1 MVRSLY
7 MIQVRCPECGYLQ
20 TLSEERFLSISDDF
34 LNCPHCH
41 SKVPKEWTPTESE
54 AIPEEARHK
63 MLAFS
68 RRILNGGDVGREVVY
83 ALDSLVHHYGPSE
96 ESNKALGIGYAVLG
110 ETKKAEDFLIQ
121 ARQESPADREILRS
135 MLDVLVAQDKFREA
149 VEVGRI
155 LSSNRA
161 GRLQDEDVA
170 RLAIA
175 LVGVE
180 KVDEARDLLDSHPNL
195 DPRNALVKQAR
206 RELKRSAGSGLRAL
220 FGERGKINRLFG
232 GAGRDSLKSLTDR
245 AKSFITT
252 PEHLERIPRPEL
264 GAPELKKDRSIS
276 EPAAPSLKKIQ
287 PLMEYWIYAPDT
299 KIPRWEDIQDQ
310 LAEQHSNERDKE
322 RAFKF
327 LESALEEN
335 NLTIDYVLK
344 QDAEGLFD
352 YPEELIPLNS
362 RDLEDNDRR
371 NLLEAKMIVRLRL
384 AVPDLPHTE
393 YLPFM
398 VMFVEAVRRLTHGLV
413 QDAVSHTLWGT
424 TLWQDHARQPLHNLV
439 DSHVQFELLD
449 EGGQVWIH
457 THGMQKFGLLEME
470 MEGVPA
476 ELAPSARA
484 IAVLLGETLI
494 GSGPRKL
501 NSKGPLNI
509 PNTPF
514 LFKTELRPPDD
525 ENHFPAGSLKIL
537 PYVSD
542 YDPQSPAA
550 IKHVLTMLNSK
561 VASHCNSGRKT
572 EPPSTTSPD
581 TAAESLTQAVREQL
595 LKAHKKARTDLPVF
609 KKSFQKANGTR
620 RHVYAVKVGFPAP
633 GGDYEWMWVS
643 LTAWRGQFLVGN
655 LENTPVLRKD
665 LHKGSR
671 VQVSEGEIFDWVI
684 SEKGEIVEG
693 AYTEQIAS

>member
-1 MVRSLY
+1 

-54 AIPEEARHK
+54 TVPEEARHK
-63 MLAFS
+63 ILAFS
-68 RRILNGGDVGREVVY
+68 RRILNGGDVGRDVVY
-83 ALDSLVHHYGPSE
+83 ALDSLVHHYGPME
-96 ESNKALGIGYAVLG
+96 ESNKALGIGYADLG

-121 ARQESPADREILRS
+121 ARAESPTDREILRS
-135 MLDVLVAQDKFREA
+135 MLGVLVAQDKFHEA
-149 VEVGRI
+149 VEAGRA
-155 LSSNRA
+155 LSDRQA

-175 LVGVE
+175 LLGIAE
-180 KVDEARDLLDSHPNL
+180 IDEARDLLDSYPNL

-206 RELKRSAGSGLRAL
+206 KDLKRSAGSGLRGL
-220 FGERGKINRLFG
+220 FRERSTIHRFFG
-232 GAGRDSLKSLTDR
+232 GAGIDGLKSLTDR
-245 AKSFITT
+245 ARSFINP
-252 PEHLERIPRPEL
+252 PELPRFTARAEL
-264 GAPELKKDRSIS
+264 GAPELKKER
-276 EPAAPSLKKIQ
+276 PVPGPTAPSIKKIQ
-287 PLMEYWIYAPDT
+287 PVMEYWIYAPST
-299 KIPRWEDIQDQ
+299 EIPRWEDIREQ
-310 LAEQHSNERDKE
+310 LGEQHSSNGDRDRDFE
-322 RAFKF
+322 F
-327 LESALEEN
+327 LESAIEKN

-344 QDAEGLFD
+344 QDAEELFS

-362 RDLEDNDRR
+362 RNLDDNDRS

-384 AVPDLPHTE
+384 AVSDLPHTS

-398 VMFVEAVRRLTHGLV
+398 VMFVESVRRLTHGLV

-424 TLWQDHARQPLHNLV
+424 ALWQDHSRQPLENLV
-439 DSHVQFELLD
+439 DSHLQFELLD
-449 EGGQVWIH
+449 EGGEVWIH
-457 THGMQKFGLLEME
+457 THGMQKFGLLEIE

-476 ELAPSARA
+476 DLATSARA
-484 IAVLLGETLI
+484 MVFLVGETLI
-494 GSGPRKL
+494 SSSPKKL
-501 NSKGPLNI
+501 NSRAPLNI

-514 LFKTELRPPDD
+514 LFKAELRPQDE

-542 YDPQSPAA
+542 YDPLSPAA
-550 IKHVLTMLNSK
+550 MKHVLTMLNSK
-561 VASHCNSGRKT
+561 VASHCNSGRKA
-572 EPPSTTSPD
+572 EPPSAASPD
-581 TAAESLTQAVREQL
+581 TAAEAVTNAAREKL

-609 KKSFQKANGTR
+609 KKSFQQDNGTHR
-620 RHVYAVKVGFPAP
+620 QVYAVKVGFPAP

-665 LHKGSR
+665 LGKGSR

-684 SEKGEIVEG
+684 SESGKIVEG